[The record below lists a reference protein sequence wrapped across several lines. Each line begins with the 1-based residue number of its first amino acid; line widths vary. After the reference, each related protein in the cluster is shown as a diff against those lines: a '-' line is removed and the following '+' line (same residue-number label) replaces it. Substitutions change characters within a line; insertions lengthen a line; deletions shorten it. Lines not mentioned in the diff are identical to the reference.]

1 MLSVLGREGK
11 EGAAAVVALVVEV
24 AAVGVAA
31 EVVAGVMAEDVVAGD
46 DETAPS

>member
-11 EGAAAVVALVVEV
+11 EGAAVVALVVEV

-31 EVVAGVMAEDVVAGD
+31 EVVGAGLMAEDVVAGD
-46 DETAPS
+46 ETAPK

>member
-11 EGAAAVVALVVEV
+11 EGAALVALVVEV

-31 EVVAGVMAEDVVAGD
+31 EDDDAGAMAEDVVAGD
-46 DETAPS
+46 DETAPE